1 MKTQRGLSLVELMV
15 ALTIGLFLLLGLGTM
30 FSAMR
35 QTSNARNG
43 LSALQDS
50 ERMAMVFLG
59 SAVQGAGSFPIGSSP
74 NFNTAILEFPVAA
87 ASPPAPPYIAS
98 QSLSGTT
105 GATPGTDIL
114 SVRFRSNPVSST
126 IGAIQG
132 CSSSITS
139 NNVLYTNT
147 FRVSGGNLECTQT
160 QNGTTTTTPM
170 VSGVAG
176 MTVLYGVDP
185 GNTGSV
191 TAYVTA
197 SSVTNWLAIKTVNIT
212 LQFTNPLAG
221 QPGQPAT
228 VPFSRTIAV
237 MSAI

>member
-74 NFNTAILEFPVAA
+74 GFNTAILEFPVAA
-87 ASPPAPPYIAS
+87 ASSQVPPYIAG
-98 QSLSGTT
+98 QSIAGTT
-105 GATPGTDIL
+105 GATSGTDTL
-114 SVRFRSNPVSST
+114 SVRFRSNPVSAAV
-126 IGAIQG
+126 GAIQG
-132 CSSSITS
+132 CSASITTS
-139 NNVLYTNT
+139 NVLYTNT
-147 FRVSGGNLECTQT
+147 FSVSNGNLVCT
-160 QNGTTTTTPM
+160 QNGTDTPM

-197 SSVTNWLAIKTVNIT
+197 SSVTNWSAVKTVNIT

-228 VPFSRTIAV
+228 VNFSRTIAV

>member
-1 MKTQRGLSLVELMV
+1 MKTQRGVGLVELMV

-30 FSAMR
+30 FFAMR

-43 LSALQDS
+43 LSVLQDS

-74 NFNTAILEFPVAA
+74 SFNTAILEFPLD
-87 ASPPAPPYIAS
+87 ASSSPSYIAS

>member
-15 ALTIGLFLLLGLGTM
+15 SLTIGLFLLLGLGTM
-30 FSAMR
+30 FSVMR

-74 NFNTAILEFPVAA
+74 GFNTAILEFPIAA
-87 ASPPAPPYIAS
+87 ASSPAPSYIAG
-98 QSLSGTT
+98 QSIGGTT
-105 GATPGTDIL
+105 GATSGTDIL
-114 SVRFRSNPVSST
+114 SVRFRSNPATATV
-126 IGAIQG
+126 GAIQG
-132 CSSSITS
+132 CSSSITT

-147 FRVSGGNLECTQT
+147 FRVSGGNLVCT
-160 QNGTTTTTPM
+160 QNGTDTPM

-197 SSVTNWLAIKTVNIT
+197 SSVTNWLAVKTVNVT

>member
-1 MKTQRGLSLVELMV
+1 MKTQRERGLSLVELMV

-87 ASPPAPPYIAS
+87 ASPPDPSYIAG
-98 QSLSGTT
+98 QSIRGTT

-114 SVRFRSNPVSST
+114 SVRFRSNPAATGV
-126 IGAIQG
+126 GAIQG
-132 CSSSITS
+132 CSSSITA

-147 FRVSGGNLECTQT
+147 FRVSNGNLVCT
-160 QNGTTTTTPM
+160 QNGTDTPM

-197 SSVTNWLAIKTVNIT
+197 SSVTNWSAVKTVNIT

-228 VPFSRTIAV
+228 VNFSRTIAV